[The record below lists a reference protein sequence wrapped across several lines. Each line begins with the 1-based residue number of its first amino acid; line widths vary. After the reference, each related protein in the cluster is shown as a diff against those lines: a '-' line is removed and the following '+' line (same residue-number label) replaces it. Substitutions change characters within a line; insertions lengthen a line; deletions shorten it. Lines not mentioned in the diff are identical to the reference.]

1 MPLLKDIQTTLNKI
15 SMQSEKSNLQFEK
28 TINSIKTSIKSIKNV
43 NLNIKTLKISND
55 EYNKALKKSQ
65 ANSTKLLKQI
75 DNYLEN
81 PTQEEKLKVKNQINV
96 SNNYLK
102 IVKNVFSNNKISS
115 DKLINSYNEYKNDGL
130 ITNAEELIK
139 WNSRLKPSFTKLINY
154 FGKLKTQTKNKAK
167 AQTRKVYYSE
177 SPTLSPDCQ
186 KYKKRLEDE
195 ISEREVFK
203 KDIDKDEVHL
213 VDEKIKVSKLENDF
227 LEQFNAEEDANRQ
240 LSNIHLEQKKKFYN
254 YKELFQK
261 VQDDN
266 NNSVLT
272 ILNLDLA
279 QALEE
284 GDDIKIVKT
293 LHLISENQIRINKNF
308 DDLQEATVDLGSITK
323 DSYKIINSI
332 YDVIKEE
339 LKDKRFKH
347 YDEMEKYETEI
358 EKLIEKIKDNKELLI
373 IRNEVIEFFEKLVK
387 ETEGLAKNV
396 VKENCP
402 S

>member
-1 MPLLKDIQTTLNKI
+1 M
-15 SMQSEKSNLQFEK
+15 
-28 TINSIKTSIKSIKNV
+28 
-43 NLNIKTLKISND
+43 
-55 EYNKALKKSQ
+55 
-65 ANSTKLLKQI
+65 
-75 DNYLEN
+75 
-81 PTQEEKLKVKNQINV
+81 
-96 SNNYLK
+96 
-102 IVKNVFSNNKISS
+102 
-115 DKLINSYNEYKNDGL
+115 
-130 ITNAEELIK
+130 
-139 WNSRLKPSFTKLINY
+139 
-154 FGKLKTQTKNKAK
+154 
-167 AQTRKVYYSE
+167 
-177 SPTLSPDCQ
+177 
-186 KYKKRLEDE
+186 
-195 ISEREVFK
+195 
-203 KDIDKDEVHL
+203 
-213 VDEKIKVSKLENDF
+213 
-227 LEQFNAEEDANRQ
+227 
-240 LSNIHLEQKKKFYN
+240 
-254 YKELFQK
+254 FQK

-323 DSYKIINSI
+323 DSYKIINTI

-387 ETEGLAKNV
+387 E
-396 VKENCP
+396 NCP